1 MTSKDKHQKHVALHK
16 PELGEFGRN
25 ELAFLG
31 APCGVIQELARYLI
45 SNLSEN
51 FSLAY
56 VDAEHPAERASEGEE
71 ENETEDFGRLRMTD
85 KQTHIRF
92 ENFHPLSTFDRR
104 AIFSQEDLVII
115 NGNHYQSSSQVL
127 IIHPGKNMEKKL
139 DRLKDVKLIIL
150 DDKIADIPEFLKP
163 VLPAWREIP
172 VLRLGDKQ
180 DILRWTRSWL
190 GQRTA
195 ALHGLVLVG
204 GESKRMRKDKGGLN
218 YHGKSQREHVFD
230 LLSSFCAETFISCNA
245 QQARALDGKSP
256 LIEDLFIN
264 LGPMGGI
271 LSAFRANPNGA
282 WLVLACDL
290 PYLSDK
296 TLRYLMAHRNPSK
309 IATAFVDPKGEFP
322 EPLISI
328 WEPKSYPLLLQYL
341 SQGLSC
347 PRKVLINADVELLR
361 APDNKELV
369 NVNHPEEYEAVLN
382 DILNQ
387 KA

>member
-1 MTSKDKHQKHVALHK
+1 MTSKDKHQKHVALTK

-45 SNLSEN
+45 SHLSES
-51 FSLAY
+51 FSLGY
-56 VDAEHPAERASEGEE
+56 VDAEHPAERANAGQED
-71 ENETEDFGRLRMTD
+71 NETEDFGRLRMTD

-92 ENFHPLSTFDRR
+92 EKFHPLSTFDRR

-115 NGNHYQSSSQVL
+115 NGNHFQSSSQVL

-150 DDKIADIPEFLKP
+150 DEKIADIPEFLEP
-163 VLPAWREIP
+163 ILPAWREIP

-180 DILRWTRSWL
+180 DILCWTRSWL
-190 GQRTA
+190 VQRTA

-230 LLSSFCAETFISCNA
+230 LLSSFCAETFISCNQ
-245 QQARALDGKSP
+245 QQARALGGKSP

-271 LSAFRANPNGA
+271 LSAFRANPNCA

-328 WEPKSYPLLLQYL
+328 WEPKSYPVLLQYL
-341 SQGLSC
+341 SQGISC

-382 DILNQ
+382 DLSNQ
-387 KA
+387 KV